1 MKYNSFIIRIL
12 YEIILLI
19 TDDKL
24 SIFKKANFQTFIFSA
39 FQHDNSNNLFF
50 YLKKDFLFFKF
61 NC

>member
-1 MKYNSFIIRIL
+1 MKYNLFIIRIL

-50 YLKKDFLFFKF
+50 I
-61 NC
+61 

>member
-1 MKYNSFIIRIL
+1 MKYNLFIIRIL

-24 SIFKKANFQTFIFSA
+24 SIFKKANFLTFIFSA

-50 YLKKDFLFFKF
+50 YLKKDFFIL
-61 NC
+61 